1 MRWACGYPLKSVTK
15 QNSNTLKSKYPNRR
29 SSDRRML
36 GTAGLS
42 LAAVGVVFGDIGTS
56 PLYVLQVA
64 LDAFPKHYHTGQLYG
79 VLSLIAWSLLLV
91 VTLKY
96 VFLIMR
102 FDHRGEG
109 GVLSLVSAGLA
120 ARPARM
126 RRGILITLGVVG
138 AALLLGDGIV
148 TPAISVLSAL
158 ENLQH
163 SAPHFK
169 PWVVPTTVLV
179 LLAVFLLQPLGTG
192 GISRFFGPIMLIW
205 FLSIGMF
212 GLFAILDHPQVLMA
226 LDPRY
231 AIGVLSEGGLTPPL
245 VIGGVVLCVT
255 GAEALY
261 TDMGHFG
268 RTPIRIAW
276 IGLVWPCLLLSYF
289 GQGAAILEDPAARE
303 HPFIS
308 VVPASFILPMIIL
321 STVAAVIASQAVITG
336 LFSISRHAIQMGFLP
351 PLRVRHTSREH
362 EGRIYLPFINKLIGI
377 GSITLVILLHD
388 SQSLAGAYGVA
399 VTGLMTVT
407 TIVFLMVVTG
417 RGHYR
422 NLLLAIPGLF
432 FLVVD
437 LGYVTATSMKIVSN
451 GWIPLF
457 IAFVAFVVMGTWRQG
472 SRRMQVV
479 GRPISSLARFR
490 SRFRKAG
497 AIRTP
502 GTGVFLSSSTAGV
515 PRYLD
520 QVAQQMHAL
529 PERVILLNFFAA
541 SVPSVPR
548 GTGFTVT
555 RLADGYWRV
564 RCRYGY
570 LDDVVVQDVVEQL
583 KKHEL
588 DIDPDTVVF
597 FLRRWQVIVTGAGQ
611 MAGWRARLFAFCY
624 RNSVPPSSTFE
635 VPPERLVMVNQ
646 LIQM

>member
-1 MRWACGYPLKSVTK
+1 MAS
-15 QNSNTLKSKYPNRR
+15 QNSNPQKSTCQAGTSSRR
-29 SSDRRML
+29 RAL

-64 LDAFPKHYHTGQLYG
+64 LDAFPRHYYTGQLYG
-79 VLSLIAWSLLLV
+79 VLSLIAWSLLIV

-96 VFLIMR
+96 VLLIMR
-102 FDHRGEG
+102 IDHRGEG

-120 ARPARM
+120 ARPARV
-126 RRGILITLGVVG
+126 RRIILITLGVMG

-158 ENLQH
+158 ENLEH

-169 PWVVPTTVLV
+169 PWVVPMTVLV

-192 GISRFFGPIMLIW
+192 GISKFFGPIMVIW
-205 FLSIGMF
+205 FLSIGTF
-212 GLFAILDHPQVLMA
+212 GLLAIIGNPKVLMA

-231 AIGVLSEGGLTPPL
+231 AIGVLTEGGLTAPL

-268 RTPIRIAW
+268 RTPIRVAW
-276 IGLVWPCLLLSYF
+276 FVLVWPCLLLSYF
-289 GQGAAILEDPAARE
+289 GQGAAILADPSARE

-308 VVPASFILPMIIL
+308 VVPANFVVPMIIL

-336 LFSISRHAIQMGFLP
+336 LFSIARHAIQMGFLP

-377 GSITLVILLHD
+377 GSIALVILLHD
-388 SQSLAGAYGVA
+388 SQALAGAYGVA
-399 VTGLMTVT
+399 VTALMTVT

-417 RGHYR
+417 RGRYR
-422 NLLLAIPGLF
+422 NLLLAIPALL

-437 LGYVTATSMKIVSN
+437 LGYVTATSLKIVSN
-451 GWIPLF
+451 GWVPLL
-457 IAFVAFVVMGTWRQG
+457 IAFVAFVVMGTWGQG
-472 SRRMQVV
+472 ARRMRVV
-479 GRPISSLARFR
+479 GRPISSLPRFR

-502 GTGVFLSSSTAGV
+502 GTGVFMASSTAGV

-520 QVAQQMHAL
+520 QLAQQMHAL
-529 PERVILLNFFAA
+529 PERVILLNF
-541 SVPSVPR
+541 VPSQVPTVSR

-570 LDDVVVQDVVEQL
+570 LDNIVVQDVVEQL
-583 KKHEL
+583 KNHEL
-588 DIDPDTVVF
+588 EIDPETVVY
-597 FLRRWQVIVTGAGQ
+597 FLRRWQVIVTGAGH
-611 MAGWRARLFAFCY
+611 MASWRARLFAFCY

-635 VPPERLVMVNQ
+635 VPPDRLVMVNQ